1 MSYLQ
6 RIKASCTPLGKQY
19 RNYSINPSDRIYYGD
34 YQYKVSFQGNMFHY
48 DVIFLADLYSL
59 LQDETFYYRVQNTS
73 KSINVYVHH
82 KDVLDKI
89 IDQYQHTDYITG
101 ITAPIDEDHLLG
113 LLDSDTEYVYR
124 NKYWYGIY
132 PIKISFFRSYGSDSE
147 LGKDIR
153 EFIDGSFG
161 NYRLYD
167 NYTNN
172 WYQNYLWVTQEEYD
186 KGYPFLKLSYGEY
199 IDKVQKIKLLEQ

>member
-1 MSYLQ
+1 M
-6 RIKASCTPLGKQY
+6 
-19 RNYSINPSDRIYYGD
+19 
-34 YQYKVSFQGNMFHY
+34 
-48 DVIFLADLYSL
+48 
-59 LQDETFYYRVQNTS
+59 
-73 KSINVYVHH
+73 
-82 KDVLDKI
+82 LDKI

-172 WYQNYLWVTQEEYD
+172 WYRNYLWVTQEEYD
-186 KGYPFLKLSYGEY
+186 KIKEELNQY
-199 IDKVQKIKLLEQ
+199 IG